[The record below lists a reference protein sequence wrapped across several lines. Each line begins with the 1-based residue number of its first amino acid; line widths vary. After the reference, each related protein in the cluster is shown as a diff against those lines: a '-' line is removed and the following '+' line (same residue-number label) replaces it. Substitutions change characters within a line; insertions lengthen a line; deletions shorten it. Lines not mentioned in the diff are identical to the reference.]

1 MADEFDFSELRNYL
15 SGQIDLGEAELL
27 LDEPWTLTR
36 KPAVPG
42 APAAPRP
49 IAPSHVPPTPAAA
62 PAARP
67 VPRNLPPQ
75 FPNSSAPAAGSA
87 QAPIPD
93 TTGFAPSL
101 FGAVDSKATAIPA
114 ANMPTARTVKRAA
127 HAFESVDS
135 LDAFYESIK
144 GEAMYAKEAALARYV
159 GPAKPKLLFLL
170 PAIKMAEAA
179 SISATSTDVF
189 FGTPVGEMLS
199 RLFASLSIEQKDIGI
214 TYFFKSTERPLA
226 PLLELCKRSES
237 SVVPTLQALI
247 GRSIT
252 QELDID
258 GHAEGNLN
266 DISYKMELDNRP
278 GKKIDGNPTLSISDL
293 EYPNNMGEKWSDD
306 WEYLTIGAKS
316 STSFGTGISLTY
328 KYKSNF
334 SWRLFCDYDY
344 TRKDFTATYD
354 PFHFIE
360 KGVTSGAY
368 VFMETMG
375 DYDDGEGLSVREY
388 RTKKKMNYVTLGL
401 SFMVNF

>member
-42 APAAPRP
+42 TPASAVRP
-49 IAPSHVPPTPAAA
+49 AIAPHPPIPPTPAAA
-62 PAARP
+62 RP
-67 VPRNLPPQ
+67 LPRNLPPQ
-75 FPNSSAPAAGSA
+75 FPNSSAPGTSNAPADIQ

-101 FGAVDSKATAIPA
+101 FGAVDTKASAIPA

-127 HAFESVDS
+127 HAFESAKT

-179 SISATSTDVF
+179 NISATSTDAF
-189 FGTPVGEMLS
+189 FGTPVGQMLS

-226 PLLELCKRSES
+226 PLLEA
-237 SVVPTLQALI
+237 AL
-247 GRSIT
+247 R
-252 QELDID
+252 
-258 GHAEGNLN
+258 
-266 DISYKMELDNRP
+266 KML
-278 GKKIDGNPTLSISDL
+278 
-293 EYPNNMGEKWSDD
+293 
-306 WEYLTIGAKS
+306 AK
-316 STSFGTGISLTY
+316 
-328 KYKSNF
+328 
-334 SWRLFCDYDY
+334 
-344 TRKDFTATYD
+344 
-354 PFHFIE
+354 E
-360 KGVTSGAY
+360 
-368 VFMETMG
+368 
-375 DYDDGEGLSVREY
+375 
-388 RTKKKMNYVTLGL
+388 L
-401 SFMVNF
+401 SFIQPEIMVTFGQPLFYQVFGKGKNFDDNAGTAMDFSGTKSVALVDPYLMVNDKQMKRLTWKVHIPRSGLFTIAAK

>member
-42 APAAPRP
+42 APAPTATRP

-101 FGAVDSKATAIPA
+101 FGAVDSKATTIPA

-144 GEAMYAKEAALARYV
+144 SEAMYAKEAALARYV
-159 GPAKPKLLFLL
+159 GPAKPNLLFLL

-179 SISATSTDVF
+179 NISATSTDVF

-199 RLFASLSIEQKDIGI
+199 RLFASLSIEQKDIGV

-226 PLLELCKRSES
+226 PLLEA
-237 SVVPTLQALI
+237 AL
-247 GRSIT
+247 R
-252 QELDID
+252 
-258 GHAEGNLN
+258 
-266 DISYKMELDNRP
+266 KM
-278 GKKIDGNPTLSISDL
+278 
-293 EYPNNMGEKWSDD
+293 
-306 WEYLTIGAKS
+306 LTK
-316 STSFGTGISLTY
+316 
-328 KYKSNF
+328 
-334 SWRLFCDYDY
+334 
-344 TRKDFTATYD
+344 
-354 PFHFIE
+354 E
-360 KGVTSGAY
+360 
-368 VFMETMG
+368 
-375 DYDDGEGLSVREY
+375 
-388 RTKKKMNYVTLGL
+388 L
-401 SFMVNF
+401 SFIQPEIMVTFGQPLFYQVFGKGKNFDENAGTAMDFAGVKSVALVDPYAMVNDKQMKWLTWKVHIPRSGMFTIAAK

>member
-42 APAAPRP
+42 APAPAARP
-49 IAPSHVPPTPAAA
+49 VPPTPAAA

-75 FPNSSAPAAGSA
+75 FPNSPAVASVEA
-87 QAPIPD
+87 SQAPIPD

-101 FGAVDSKATAIPA
+101 FGAVDAKATAIPA

-135 LDAFYESIK
+135 LYAFYESIK
-144 GEAMYAKEAALARYV
+144 GEAMYAKEASLARYV

-189 FGTPVGEMLS
+189 FGTAVGQMLS
-199 RLFASLSIEQKDIGI
+199 RLFASLSINQKDIGI

-226 PLLELCKRSES
+226 PLLEA
-237 SVVPTLQALI
+237 AL
-247 GRSIT
+247 R
-252 QELDID
+252 
-258 GHAEGNLN
+258 
-266 DISYKMELDNRP
+266 KML
-278 GKKIDGNPTLSISDL
+278 
-293 EYPNNMGEKWSDD
+293 
-306 WEYLTIGAKS
+306 AK
-316 STSFGTGISLTY
+316 
-328 KYKSNF
+328 
-334 SWRLFCDYDY
+334 
-344 TRKDFTATYD
+344 
-354 PFHFIE
+354 E
-360 KGVTSGAY
+360 
-368 VFMETMG
+368 
-375 DYDDGEGLSVREY
+375 
-388 RTKKKMNYVTLGL
+388 L
-401 SFMVNF
+401 SFIQPEIMVTFGQPLFYQVFGKGKNFDDNAGTAMDFSGTKSVALVDPYLMVNDKQMKWLTWKVHIPRSGMFTVAAK

>member
-42 APAAPRP
+42 APAPTATRP

-62 PAARP
+62 SAARP

-101 FGAVDSKATAIPA
+101 FGTVDSKATTIPA

-144 GEAMYAKEAALARYV
+144 SEAMYAKEAALARYV

-179 SISATSTDVF
+179 NISATSTDVF

-226 PLLELCKRSES
+226 PLLEA
-237 SVVPTLQALI
+237 AL
-247 GRSIT
+247 R
-252 QELDID
+252 
-258 GHAEGNLN
+258 
-266 DISYKMELDNRP
+266 KM
-278 GKKIDGNPTLSISDL
+278 
-293 EYPNNMGEKWSDD
+293 
-306 WEYLTIGAKS
+306 LTK
-316 STSFGTGISLTY
+316 
-328 KYKSNF
+328 
-334 SWRLFCDYDY
+334 
-344 TRKDFTATYD
+344 
-354 PFHFIE
+354 E
-360 KGVTSGAY
+360 
-368 VFMETMG
+368 
-375 DYDDGEGLSVREY
+375 
-388 RTKKKMNYVTLGL
+388 L
-401 SFMVNF
+401 SFIQPEIMVTFGQPLFYQVFGKGKNFDENAGTAMDFAGVKSVALVDPYAMVNDKQMKWLTWKVHIPRSGMFTIAAK

>member
-42 APAAPRP
+42 APAARPAAPVPPRP
-49 IAPSHVPPTPAAA
+49 VAPSIVPPTPAAA
-62 PAARP
+62 RTA
-67 VPRNLPPQ
+67 PRNLPPQ

-189 FGTPVGEMLS
+189 FGTAVGQMLS
-199 RLFASLSIEQKDIGI
+199 RLFASLSIDQKDIGI
-214 TYFFKSTERPLA
+214 TTQLNALSKSAPNLLHPLT
-226 PLLELCKRSES
+226 P
-237 SVVPTLQALI
+237 
-247 GRSIT
+247 
-252 QELDID
+252 
-258 GHAEGNLN
+258 
-266 DISYKMELDNRP
+266 
-278 GKKIDGNPTLSISDL
+278 
-293 EYPNNMGEKWSDD
+293 
-306 WEYLTIGAKS
+306 
-316 STSFGTGISLTY
+316 
-328 KYKSNF
+328 
-334 SWRLFCDYDY
+334 
-344 TRKDFTATYD
+344 
-354 PFHFIE
+354 
-360 KGVTSGAY
+360 
-368 VFMETMG
+368 
-375 DYDDGEGLSVREY
+375 
-388 RTKKKMNYVTLGL
+388 
-401 SFMVNF
+401 

>member
-42 APAAPRP
+42 APAPTATRP

-62 PAARP
+62 SAARP

-226 PLLELCKRSES
+226 PLLEA
-237 SVVPTLQALI
+237 AL
-247 GRSIT
+247 R
-252 QELDID
+252 
-258 GHAEGNLN
+258 
-266 DISYKMELDNRP
+266 KM
-278 GKKIDGNPTLSISDL
+278 
-293 EYPNNMGEKWSDD
+293 
-306 WEYLTIGAKS
+306 LTK
-316 STSFGTGISLTY
+316 
-328 KYKSNF
+328 
-334 SWRLFCDYDY
+334 
-344 TRKDFTATYD
+344 
-354 PFHFIE
+354 E
-360 KGVTSGAY
+360 
-368 VFMETMG
+368 
-375 DYDDGEGLSVREY
+375 
-388 RTKKKMNYVTLGL
+388 L
-401 SFMVNF
+401 SFIQPEIMVTFGQPLFYQVFGKGKNFDENAGTAMDFAGVKSVALVDPYAMVNDKQMKWLTWKVHIPRSGMFTIAAK

>member
-42 APAAPRP
+42 APAPTATRP

-62 PAARP
+62 SAARP

-101 FGAVDSKATAIPA
+101 FGAVDSKATTIPA
-114 ANMPTARTVKRAA
+114 ANMPTARTVKRAT

-144 GEAMYAKEAALARYV
+144 GEAMYAKEASLARYV

-179 SISATSTDVF
+179 NISATSTDVF
-189 FGTPVGEMLS
+189 FGTAVGQMLS

-226 PLLELCKRSES
+226 PLLEA
-237 SVVPTLQALI
+237 AL
-247 GRSIT
+247 R
-252 QELDID
+252 
-258 GHAEGNLN
+258 
-266 DISYKMELDNRP
+266 KM
-278 GKKIDGNPTLSISDL
+278 
-293 EYPNNMGEKWSDD
+293 
-306 WEYLTIGAKS
+306 LTK
-316 STSFGTGISLTY
+316 
-328 KYKSNF
+328 
-334 SWRLFCDYDY
+334 
-344 TRKDFTATYD
+344 
-354 PFHFIE
+354 E
-360 KGVTSGAY
+360 
-368 VFMETMG
+368 
-375 DYDDGEGLSVREY
+375 
-388 RTKKKMNYVTLGL
+388 L
-401 SFMVNF
+401 SFIQPEIMVTFGQPLFYQVFGKGKNFDENAGTAMDFAGVKSVALVDPYAMVNDKQMKWLTWKVHIPRSGMFTIAAK